1 MPSFLVYYKIKT
13 NFAPVFK
20 TRAILLLTNYN

>member
-13 NFAPVFK
+13 NFAPVLRNPCKFIINK
-20 TRAILLLTNYN
+20 L